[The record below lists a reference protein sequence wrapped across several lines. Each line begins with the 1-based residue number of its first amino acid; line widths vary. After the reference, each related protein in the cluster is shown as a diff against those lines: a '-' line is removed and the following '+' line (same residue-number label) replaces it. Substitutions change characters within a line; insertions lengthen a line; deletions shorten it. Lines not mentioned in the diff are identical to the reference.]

1 MKKRANR
8 QIIFIFEQICIL
20 NSLKFCFT
28 LNLYLIASSESLEK
42 LSLEKL
48 SFKFNFTAAILK
60 NCKTLSVL
68 YLSCCKGLTFD
79 SIQHIV
85 ISCDKLTELNLDYTS
100 LCQKSIIFLC
110 KNLTISIE
118 KLSLARLK
126 VTDLDIQGIIKNVL
140 KIIVWITNFL
150 KVLEM
155 ILVRSDSV

>member
-1 MKKRANR
+1 M
-8 QIIFIFEQICIL
+8 IIFIFEQTWIL
-20 NSLKFCFT
+20 NSLNSWFT

-60 NCKTLSVL
+60 NCQTLSVL

-79 SIQHIV
+79 SIQQIV

-150 KVLEM
+150 KVL
-155 ILVRSDSV
+155 

>member
-20 NSLKFCFT
+20 NSLKFWFT